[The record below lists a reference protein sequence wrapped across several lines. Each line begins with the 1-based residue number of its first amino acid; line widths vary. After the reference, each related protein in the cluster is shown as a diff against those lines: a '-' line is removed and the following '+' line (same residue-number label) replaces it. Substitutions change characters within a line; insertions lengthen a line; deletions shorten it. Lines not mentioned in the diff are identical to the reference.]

1 VICRHTIFELNGTFH
16 NTQLRPDVLEA
27 LFKLARIMGEQG
39 QISGMEYTYGYTGSM
54 HPEHIQLRVPAEAP
68 DPHEAAIIQE
78 FSA

>member
-1 VICRHTIFELNGTFH
+1 
-16 NTQLRPDVLEA
+16 
-27 LFKLARIMGEQG
+27 MGEQG